1 MKGIEPFTWRLSR
14 ALNWASLPHPS
25 PDLWLRDDQKIC
37 KIKKILR
44 HVHSDRQSRLWTLL
58 YKIENSLSEW
68 LNIVELCAKRLLTSS
83 LYPGEFQRSRLSQ
96 VRSTCTRIY
105 IPELFSSSPQWMEDT
120 VHGVHLVL
128 ALKHAAV
135 AEFNGGLEPVQTQHQ
150 WMAGSHALGTLCK
163 HEPAAQGAAQV
174 LQLAVKG

>member
-1 MKGIEPFTWRLSR
+1 MYILID
-14 ALNWASLPHPS
+14 SL
-25 PDLWLRDDQKIC
+25 DLFMDVVVQNRELFIRMAQHCRTVC
-37 KIKKILR
+37 KKVAHKFSHNATR
-44 HVHSDRQSRLWTLL
+44 
-58 YKIENSLSEW
+58 ENFNAW
-68 LNIVELCAKRLLTSS
+68 DF
-83 LYPGEFQRSRLSQ
+83 PQ